1 MLCQLRLK
9 DSIVLTFKSNLLPSF
24 MIFSSCVF
32 HRTRCPVK
40 LIPVKIFSYIVLSEV
55 PALIKLWQI
64 QVCHCDCLLSGYQY
78 DALVPIIFIQ
88 IEIIDWYSGCQT
100 LQTGLSFSGDIS
112 FNRGQIPSE
121 CQRIE
126 YLFFLFS
133 FFVLLPF
140 SPVKEHKSPQWE
152 NTKVDASVTC
162 SSLSR
167 AAADDDDALSF
178 HRLETR
184 LPDA

>member
-126 YLFFLFS
+126 YLFFSVLFFCIVAIQS
-133 FFVLLPF
+133 RQRTQKPTVR
-140 SPVKEHKSPQWE
+140 KYKSGRFCHMLII
-152 NTKVDASVTC
+152 K
-162 SSLSR
+162 
-167 AAADDDDALSF
+167 
-178 HRLETR
+178 
-184 LPDA
+184 